1 MTPRGVFR
9 KSVLLVMRKTFALLF
24 FVVSVALSSSRAEVC
39 EGKNHAGV
47 ATLYL
52 AESTGGNSSAKEW
65 ASRFRELIQKSRSYC
80 LVDQKDKAVVMVS
93 MLGTDADLNGI
104 STAISL
110 AVYSTKESIFL
121 DHWLYV
127 SGKESL
133 DSSAQKA
140 VAALEG
146 EVKELKR
153 LRLVR

>member
-1 MTPRGVFR
+1 M
-9 KSVLLVMRKTFALLF
+9 
-24 FVVSVALSSSRAEVC
+24 
-39 EGKNHAGV
+39 
-47 ATLYL
+47 
-52 AESTGGNSSAKEW
+52 
-65 ASRFRELIQKSRSYC
+65 
-80 LVDQKDKAVVMVS
+80 
-93 MLGTDADLNGI
+93 GTDADLNGI

>member
-1 MTPRGVFR
+1 
-9 KSVLLVMRKTFALLF
+9 MRKTFALLAF
-24 FVVSVALSSSRAEVC
+24 LSIAFNLSHAEVC
-39 EGKNHAGV
+39 QGKSRPGV

-52 AESTGGNSSAKEW
+52 AESTGSNSAAKEW
-65 ASRFRELIQKSRSYC
+65 ASHFRELIQKSPSYC
-80 LVDQKDKAVVMVS
+80 LVDQKEKAVVIVS

-110 AVYSTKESIFL
+110 AVYTTKESIFL

-140 VAALEG
+140 VAALEH
-146 EVKELKR
+146 EVRELKR